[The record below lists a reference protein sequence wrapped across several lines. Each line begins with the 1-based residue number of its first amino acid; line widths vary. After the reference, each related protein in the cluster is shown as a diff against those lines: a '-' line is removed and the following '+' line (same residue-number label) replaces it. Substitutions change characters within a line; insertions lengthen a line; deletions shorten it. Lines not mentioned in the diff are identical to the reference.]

1 MKNMDQAGIRSAR
14 WIACVSPRRHR
25 RASLSALAA
34 GLALCTAFAW
44 GAPSG
49 ATPTPAAVATVT
61 SNSDVSAIEQSCEGG
76 DAVQCNDLGVTYL
89 KGYGVPVD
97 VDVAFRAFERA
108 CLDGSAD
115 GCGNLGAMYES
126 GAGVLANLTD
136 AARLYAFACRMD
148 CALACS
154 NLGVLYARGRGVP
167 RDLDKARRLFT
178 LACETG
184 SAAGCNNLIEFS
196 APRR

>member
-1 MKNMDQAGIRSAR
+1 MKNIDQAGIRSAR
-14 WIACVSPRRHR
+14 WMARVSLRRHR
-25 RASLSALAA
+25 RSSLSALAA
-34 GLALCTAFAW
+34 GLALCVAFAW

-49 ATPTPAAVATVT
+49 ARAPASALATVA
-61 SNSDVSAIEQSCEGG
+61 SNADVSAIEQSCEGG

-108 CLDGSAD
+108 SLDGSAD

-126 GAGVLANLTD
+126 GAGVQANLTD

-148 CALACS
+148 RALACS

-167 RDLDKARRLFT
+167 RDLDKARQLFT
-178 LACETG
+178 LACETD
-184 SAAGCNNLIEFS
+184 SAAGCNNLIELS
-196 APRR
+196 SPRR